1 MTQRILL
8 ATILTTAFA
17 TAAAAQTAPQTGTG
31 GGPTSTVTAPNTSAV
46 GRTMPPAGGGGLDRI
61 DRSESR
67 SIDRE
72 TKTERKND
80 AIDTG
85 ICIGC
90 NK

>member
-1 MTQRILL
+1 MTMRFLF
-8 ATILTTAFA
+8 ATVFGVTIA
-17 TAAAAQTAPQTGTG
+17 TAAAAQTPQTGTG

-46 GRTMPPAGGGGLDRI
+46 GRTMPPAGGGLDRI

-72 TKTERKND
+72 TRTERKND
-80 AIDTG
+80 KIDTG

>member
-1 MTQRILL
+1 MTMRILL
-8 ATILTTAFA
+8 ATVLGAAFA
-17 TAAAAQTAPQTGTG
+17 TAAAAQAPQTGVG

-61 DRSESR
+61 DRTESR
-67 SIDRE
+67 SIERE
-72 TKTERKND
+72 TRTERKND
-80 AIDTG
+80 SIDTG

>member
-1 MTQRILL
+1 MTQRILF
-8 ATILTTAFA
+8 ATVFGAFFA
-17 TAAAAQTAPQTGTG
+17 TAAAAQGPQTGTG
-31 GGPTSTVTAPNTSAV
+31 GSPSSTVTAPNTSAV

-72 TKTERKND
+72 TRTERKND